1 MIIFFLHKLE
11 MKTIS
16 LNTNQQLWQLFLTG
30 VYNNNEKKIKKA
42 YNITEYLNDTDT
54 TQLFNRILSYYNK
67 K

>member
-1 MIIFFLHKLE
+1 